1 MIINVQRSLIIYLTI
16 CSSTMRRII
25 FCNRLSLRY
34 SRIVFKFL
42 SSDFNIREDNFLQIL
57 GMTRVFHQFTFA
69 SLFTIINMSLILHI
83 FLILYKEKK
92 HFIWRRITL
101 DIIFLTR
108 CEVSRS
114 FSSVFNISSSSLKSI
129 TYLLRM

>member
-1 MIINVQRSLIIYLTI
+1 MMISVQRSLIIYLTI
-16 CSSTMRRII
+16 CSSTCEELF

-42 SSDFNIREDNFLQIL
+42 TSDFLTSEKTILFQIF
-57 GMTRVFHQFTFA
+57 GMTRVIALHQFTFA

-101 DIIFLTR
+101 DPTFLT
-108 CEVSRS
+108 
-114 FSSVFNISSSSLKSI
+114 
-129 TYLLRM
+129 